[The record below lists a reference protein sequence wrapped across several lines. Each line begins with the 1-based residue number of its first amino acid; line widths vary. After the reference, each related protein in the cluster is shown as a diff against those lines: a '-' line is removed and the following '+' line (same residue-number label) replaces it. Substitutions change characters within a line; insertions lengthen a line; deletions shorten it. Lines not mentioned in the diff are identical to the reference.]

1 MTDGERE
8 LDPAIDYSSAEAPV
22 FERVTAEPDP
32 GSRYLLPDDLRER
45 VTIDVIH
52 SGHVIPAEFLHD
64 RRGEPIAPHNFERSY
79 IVERDWGAPLVA
91 SARARLLGLR
101 GYYQVN
107 IARTLLD
114 FGRFPGA
121 TPRGARHTERLAI
134 NQPFSSLLSHAQK
147 RRLLTGYY
155 DTISDEME
163 RAIHGKLIK
172 IAVHTYDRYSPFGA
186 ERPEFSVITR
196 SEGLERETPGYIT
209 AFDELY
215 PQELGEFTADP
226 VLRDR
231 ISLTLQKKG
240 LFVEPN
246 YPYSL
251 PEGSLE
257 VRAGVWS
264 FFVELRRRFEAE
276 RPETVD
282 DPHYEMVWEM
292 LTDTNLRRADCETL
306 RSYLHMYRRPPIGEE
321 QRFERARDA
330 YIDIGEFLNR
340 GRGRIVDEYRDSPD
354 QLNAMALEIRKDL
367 LWDFDASGRPLRPHP
382 EEALLFAGAI
392 AEGVVTY
399 LKEDQS
405 SRKNSIC

>member
-1 MTDGERE
+1 MAQEARE
-8 LDPAIDYSSAEAPV
+8 LAPEIDYSSEPAPP
-22 FERVTAEPDP
+22 FETVRTEPDP
-32 GSRYLLPDDLRER
+32 DSKFLLPAGLRDR

-52 SGHVIPAEFLHD
+52 SGNVIPALYLLN
-64 RRGEPIAPHNFERSY
+64 RRGEPIAERNFLRSY
-79 IVERDWGAPLVA
+79 ILERDWGAPLVA
-91 SARARLLGLR
+91 SALARLLGLG
-101 GYYQVN
+101 GYNKVN

-114 FGRFPGA
+114 FGRFPGS

-134 NQPFSSLLSHAQK
+134 NQPFSSLLTHGQK
-147 RRLLTGYY
+147 RRLLTEIY
-155 DTISDEME
+155 DDISTQME
-163 RAIHGKLIK
+163 RAIDGKLIK
-172 IAVHTYDRYSPFGA
+172 IAVHTYDRYSPSGA

-257 VRAGVWS
+257 VRARVWS

-276 RPETVD
+276 RPETIGNL
-282 DPHYEMVWEM
+282 HYEMVWEM

-306 RSYLHMYRRPPIGEE
+306 RSYLHMYRRPPIGDEE
-321 QRFERARDA
+321 RFERARDA
-330 YIDIGEFLNR
+330 YIEVGEFLRR
-340 GRGRIVDEYRDSPD
+340 GRGRIVGEYRDSPD
-354 QLNAMALEIRKDL
+354 RINAMALEIRKDL
-367 LWDFDASGRPLRPHP
+367 LWDFDARGRPVHPHP

-399 LKEDQS
+399 LREDRRQG
-405 SRKNSIC
+405 

>member
-1 MTDGERE
+1 MAEEARE
-8 LDPAIDYSSAEAPV
+8 LAPEIDYSSEPAPA
-22 FERVTAEPDP
+22 FETIRTEPDP
-32 GSRYLLPDDLRER
+32 GSRYLLPTDLRDR
-45 VTIDVIH
+45 VVVDVIH
-52 SGHVIPAEFLHD
+52 SGNVIPKAFLHN
-64 RRGEPIAPHNFERSY
+64 RRGEPIAERNFLRSY
-79 IVERDWGAPLVA
+79 ILERDWGAPLVA
-91 SARARLLGLR
+91 SALARLLGLE
-101 GYYQVN
+101 GYNKIN

-114 FGRFPGA
+114 FGRFPGS

-134 NQPFSSLLSHAQK
+134 NQPFSSLLTHRQK
-147 RRLLTGYY
+147 RRLLTEVY
-155 DTISDEME
+155 DTISTEME

-172 IAVHTYDRYSPFGA
+172 IAVHTYDRHSPSGA

-257 VRAGVWS
+257 VRARVWS
-264 FFVELRRRFEAE
+264 FFVELRRLFEAE
-276 RPETVD
+276 HPETAED
-282 DPHYEMVWEM
+282 LHYDMVWEM

-306 RSYLHMYRRPPIGEE
+306 RSYLHMYRRPPIGDEE
-321 QRFERARDA
+321 RFERARDA
-330 YIDIGEFLNR
+330 YIDIGGFLGR
-340 GRGRIVDEYRDSPD
+340 GRGRIVEEYRDSPD
-354 QLNAMALEIRKDL
+354 RINAMALEIRKDL
-367 LWDFDASGRPLRPHP
+367 LWDYDARGRPVKPHP
-382 EEALLFAGAI
+382 EEALLFASAI

-399 LKEDQS
+399 LKDDRRPS
-405 SRKNSIC
+405 